1 MSSAASA
8 GMPRSNKWVILFTI
22 VAMTFMST
30 LDSSIVNIALPV
42 MQEELGAIPL
52 GMAAV
57 GPAAGA
63 LSDCIGSALPCF
75 TGLVIYAVGIAF
87 TGSLPATA
95 PLAVIVVGMLVM
107 AVGTGLFQSPNN
119 SLVMGSVAP
128 EHLGFAGSVV
138 SLVRYLGMS
147 VGVSGGSA
155 LLYGRMSEGAGYAVD
170 AFIEGRPDLFC
181 SGFSFT
187 FAVIAALV
195 AAGAV
200 LCAAAAR
207 TKG

>member
-1 MSSAASA
+1 
-8 GMPRSNKWVILFTI
+8 
-22 VAMTFMST
+22 
-30 LDSSIVNIALPV
+30 
-42 MQEELGAIPL
+42 
-52 GMAAV
+52 
-57 GPAAGA
+57 
-63 LSDCIGSALPCF
+63 
-75 TGLVIYAVGIAF
+75 
-87 TGSLPATA
+87 
-95 PLAVIVVGMLVM
+95 
-107 AVGTGLFQSPNN
+107 
-119 SLVMGSVAP
+119 
-128 EHLGFAGSVV
+128 
-138 SLVRYLGMS
+138 MS

-181 SGFSFT
+181 SGFFFT

>member
-1 MSSAASA
+1 
-8 GMPRSNKWVILFTI
+8 MPRSNKWVILFTI

-30 LDSSIVNIALPV
+30 LDSSIVNIAFPV
-42 MQEELGAIPL
+42 MQEELGAIPF

-63 LSDCIGSALPCF
+63 LSDRIGSAPPCF